1 MESNNKINHPFI
13 TELEKY
19 FPEIVSRLQTPGKEA
34 VIDGIEGEIGEPL
47 PEAFKELYA
56 QFDGEQNEPYTGL
69 VLGFVLMDTENI
81 LDTLKLFRKND
92 FSEITSLTPGKVSDE
107 KMCDRILV
115 PFAWDGS
122 RGYFCLDMSPDTDG
136 MKGQV
141 VALDLDMDECTWLAD
156 SLEGFFTFV
165 SRMLQDGKCH
175 VEIGEEGEK
184 YFDFESGHFFNV
196 MKELLKT
203 DNGAVGEVELSDAFW
218 IEKFKG
224 ERVAISTLQEQTR
237 LMISK
242 GAMTIS
248 LAPIAY
254 MTKLRKLIIHD
265 CTIRDF
271 ESICGATELKK
282 IYLVSCTFDYEK
294 LSALARLPK
303 LKELYLGKMPLS
315 DIRCLAESKSLKILG
330 LRNLEQFDATQLTLF
345 SKLQELEIDEILIDN
360 LDFLKAYKALKV
372 LEFHNVQIANLDFL
386 QYLKKLTRFKLEEKV
401 QEERG
406 LQFLKE
412 LLGLKEFD
420 YPVSDMAH
428 YTDCAKLEQIGI
440 DAAGFCNPECLQGS
454 SITSIMVYNA
464 KREEDADAVIDA
476 VKQYL
481 RLSSYGMT
489 GDFLD

>member
-1 MESNNKINHPFI
+1 MESNNKINHPYI

-19 FPEIVSRLQTPGKEA
+19 FPEITTRLHTPGKEA
-34 VIDGIEGEIGEPL
+34 VIEQIENEIGQSL
-47 PEAFKELYA
+47 PAAFKGLYA

-81 LDTLKLFRKND
+81 LDTIKLFRKDD
-92 FSEITSLTPGKVSDE
+92 FDEITSLTPGKVSDE

-122 RGYFCLDMSPDTDG
+122 RGYFCLDMSPDVEG
-136 MKGQV
+136 MKSQV
-141 VALDLDMDECTWLAD
+141 VALDLDMNECAWVAD
-156 SLEGFFTFV
+156 SLEIFFTFV
-165 SRMLQDGKCH
+165 FRMLQEGKCH

-196 MKELLKT
+196 MKELLKE

-218 IEKFKG
+218 RETFKG
-224 ERVAISTLQEQTR
+224 EKVAISTLQEQTR

-254 MTKLRKLIIHD
+254 MTKLRELIIHN
-265 CTIRDF
+265 CTITDF

-282 IYLVSCTFDYEK
+282 IYLVNCTFDYEK

-303 LKELYLGKMPLS
+303 LKELHLGKMPMS
-315 DIRCLAESKSLKILG
+315 DIRCLAGSKSLKMLG
-330 LRNLEQFDATQLTLF
+330 LRKLGQVDAAQLALF
-345 SKLQELEIDEILIDN
+345 PKLQELDLEEMAISN
-360 LDFLKAYKALKV
+360 MDFLKEYKALKV
-372 LEFHNVQIANLDFL
+372 LELNKMQIANLDFL
-386 QYLKKLTRFKLEEKV
+386 QYLKKLTRFEFGEKV
-401 QEERG
+401 PDENG
-406 LQFLKE
+406 LQSLKE
-412 LLGLKEFD
+412 LSGLKEFE
-420 YPVSDMAH
+420 YPVSNMA
-428 YTDCAKLEQIGI
+428 YYADCAKLERIGI

-464 KREEDADAVIDA
+464 KSKEEANAVINA
-476 VKQYL
+476 MKRYL

-489 GDFLD
+489 GDFLH